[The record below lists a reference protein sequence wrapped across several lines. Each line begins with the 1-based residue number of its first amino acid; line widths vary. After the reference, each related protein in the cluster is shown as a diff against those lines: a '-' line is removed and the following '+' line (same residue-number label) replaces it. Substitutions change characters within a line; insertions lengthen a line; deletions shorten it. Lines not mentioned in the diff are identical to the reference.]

1 MANQNLF
8 EYMCERVI
16 ERLVER
22 SPGATDESERAW
34 LDETLKDWIR
44 AQQPAGVERAEQD
57 RDETEVEYRT
67 PDGEPLHK
75 ITVEFGGAAEER
87 SEDAANVPDYDP
99 LPLKDSYSANLLRL
113 WMRAAYEPWPD
124 LPLERAAQTLSRSLC
139 WSVPR
144 SPLTHKSVHLDW
156 VRFDE
161 IESRALA
168 FELHNAGVDVETLLA
183 QIEAFPYD
191 DGISL
196 AWLTDPEV
204 SIHMH
209 MTLAEQMDE
218 EEHMYPESLARM
230 RHNAEFIF
238 RVAALIPSHVR
249 IWLRGWIAAHVHK
262 AFARAVGLASEE

>member
-1 MANQNLF
+1 MR
-8 EYMCERVI
+8 ERVI

-22 SPGATDESERAW
+22 VPGATDESERAW
-34 LDETLKDWIR
+34 LDEMLKDWIR

-57 RDETEVEYRT
+57 RSETEAEYRT

-75 ITVEFGGAAEER
+75 ITVEFGGADEER

-99 LPLKDSYSANLLRL
+99 LPLKDRYSADLMQL
-113 WMRAAYEPWPD
+113 WMRAAYEPWLD
-124 LPLERAAQTLSRSLC
+124 LPLERAAQTLSRNLC
-139 WSVPR
+139 WSMPR
-144 SPLTHKSVHLDW
+144 SPLTRESVHLDW

-161 IESRALA
+161 TESRALV
-168 FELHNAGVDVETLLA
+168 FELYNAGVDVETLLA

-209 MTLAEQMDE
+209 TTLVEQMDE
-218 EEHMYPESLARM
+218 KEREMYPESLARM
-230 RHNAEFIF
+230 RHNTEFIF
-238 RVAALIPSHVR
+238 RVAALIPPHIR
-249 IWLRGWIAAHVHK
+249 IWLRGWIAAHVHT
-262 AFARAVGLASEE
+262 AFARAVGLASGE